1 MDPEDESGC
10 EQADEEPKQQ
20 KKKKKK
26 MDQKKKK
33 ETKPKAKP
41 KPRVNDG
48 AQSGSLYKAGEFSEE
63 RKKFIANA
71 GVPYR
76 EASALWNSSER
87 RAELLRLMPR
97 KELIRRRFLKP
108 DAPKPRKE
116 KGKA

>member
-10 EQADEEPKQQ
+10 EEADEEPEQQ
-20 KKKKKK
+20 KKKKTN
-26 MDQKKKK
+26 KKKK
-33 ETKPKAKP
+33 QATKPKAKP

-48 AQSGSLYKAGEFSEE
+48 AQNGSLYKAGEFSEE

-87 RAELLRLMPR
+87 RAELLSRMPR
-97 KELIRRRFLKP
+97 KELIRRPFLKP